1 MRFDAHA
8 EQQLGAA
15 RAALDIDVRRR
26 EVAAGDAAGLAERDP
41 ARVVAAAIVGGVQER
56 DALRGGSIR
65 QIADAIGGAREVDGE
80 HRRAGVGV
88 AGQLAFGQDARGA
101 VQDLDGDRRE
111 PDLDVA
117 LEQRHAARERH
128 RLSGR
133 QGRRGCAAR
142 AARRGHPE
150 NARGPAEPPPI
161 FGAIVGA
168 SMTLDVKRYPI
179 LVVDDEQDNLDA
191 FRFNFKKTFDILT
204 ATSGPEA
211 LGILADKDVAVV
223 VTDQRMPK
231 MTGVE
236 LLREIRAQRPET
248 VGIIL
253 TAFTDVDVL
262 IEAINLGQVYRYI
275 TKPWDAKDVRGVLQ
289 YAIERFHLLREN
301 KKLAAQLQE
310 YTGYLNQQLHGQFDY
325 GNIIGESTALKD
337 VLAKVEQVATTSST
351 VLLRGETGTGKELVA
366 HAIHINSPREEKPF
380 VRVNCAALA
389 PGVLESE
396 LFGHEKGSFTGA
408 VERRRGRFELADG
421 GTLFLDE
428 VGDLPME
435 VQIKLLRTLQERE
448 LERVGGNETIKVDV
462 RVVSATNRNLEKMIE
477 DGEFREDLY
486 YRLNVFPIVLPPLRE
501 RLDDLPVLVHHF
513 VAKFARQMGVAAAP
527 ATPEAHAKLREYNWP
542 GNVRELENIIERAMI
557 LAKGAPL
564 AAGHL
569 DFGRRAQATTPH
581 QSGSMPVPVAAPGAT
596 PVAAADD
603 GKSLAERLL
612 DSERKEIVAAVEKSR
627 GNIASAARTLGI
639 NRSTLYYRLRKHG
652 LEHLLPTKVQVGGDE
667 PVAGN
672 GGEPT

>member
-1 MRFDAHA
+1 
-8 EQQLGAA
+8 
-15 RAALDIDVRRR
+15 
-26 EVAAGDAAGLAERDP
+26 
-41 ARVVAAAIVGGVQER
+41 
-56 DALRGGSIR
+56 
-65 QIADAIGGAREVDGE
+65 
-80 HRRAGVGV
+80 
-88 AGQLAFGQDARGA
+88 
-101 VQDLDGDRRE
+101 
-111 PDLDVA
+111 
-117 LEQRHAARERH
+117 
-128 RLSGR
+128 
-133 QGRRGCAAR
+133 
-142 AARRGHPE
+142 
-150 NARGPAEPPPI
+150 
-161 FGAIVGA
+161 
-168 SMTLDVKRYPI
+168 MTLDVKRYPI

-191 FRFNFKKTFDILT
+191 FRFNFRKAFDIVT

-211 LGILADKDVAVV
+211 LGILAEKDVAVV

-236 LLREIRAQRPET
+236 LLREVRERQPDA

-275 TKPWDAKDVRGVLQ
+275 TKPWDAKEVRGVLH
-289 YAIERFHLLREN
+289 YAIERFHLQREN
-301 KKLAAQLQE
+301 KKLAAQLAE
-310 YTGYLNQQLHGQFDY
+310 YTGYLNQQLHGEFDF
-325 GNIIGESTALKD
+325 GNIIGDSAALRD
-337 VLAKVEQVATTSST
+337 VLAKVEQVAPTSST

-408 VERRRGRFELADG
+408 MERRRGRFELADG

-486 YRLNVFPIVLPPLRE
+486 YRLNVFPINLPPLRD

-513 VAKFARQMGVAAAP
+513 IGKFARQMGVAAAG
-527 ATPEAHAKLREYNWP
+527 ATPDALVKLREYNWP
-542 GNVRELENIIERAMI
+542 GNVRELENIVERAMI
-557 LAKGAPL
+557 LARGAPL
-564 AAGHL
+564 GTGHL
-569 DFGRRAQATTPH
+569 DFGRRGAAN
-581 QSGSMPVPVAAPGAT
+581 QSGPIPTVTAAAAAAAAVTGGSAPGG
-596 PVAAADD
+596 DD
-603 GKSLAERLL
+603 GRSLAERLL
-612 DSERKEIVAAVEKSR
+612 DSERREIIAAVEKSR
-627 GNIASAARTLGI
+627 GNIASASRTLGI

-652 LEHLLPTKVQVGGDE
+652 LEHLLPTKVAVGGDE
-667 PVAGN
+667 PAAVSGVDAG
-672 GGEPT
+672 

>member
-1 MRFDAHA
+1 
-8 EQQLGAA
+8 
-15 RAALDIDVRRR
+15 
-26 EVAAGDAAGLAERDP
+26 
-41 ARVVAAAIVGGVQER
+41 
-56 DALRGGSIR
+56 
-65 QIADAIGGAREVDGE
+65 
-80 HRRAGVGV
+80 
-88 AGQLAFGQDARGA
+88 
-101 VQDLDGDRRE
+101 
-111 PDLDVA
+111 
-117 LEQRHAARERH
+117 
-128 RLSGR
+128 
-133 QGRRGCAAR
+133 
-142 AARRGHPE
+142 
-150 NARGPAEPPPI
+150 
-161 FGAIVGA
+161 
-168 SMTLDVKRYPI
+168 MTLDVKRYPI

-191 FRFNFKKTFDILT
+191 FRFNFRKTFDILT

-211 LGILADKDVAVV
+211 LALLENKEVAVI

-236 LLREIRAQRPET
+236 LLREVRQRQPDS

-262 IEAINLGQVYRYI
+262 IESINLGHVYRYI
-275 TKPWDAKDVRGVLQ
+275 TKPWDAKEVRGVLQ
-289 YAIERFHLLREN
+289 YAIERFHLQREN
-301 KKLAAQLQE
+301 KKLAAQLAE
-310 YTGYLNQQLHGQFDY
+310 YTGYLNQQLHGEFDF
-325 GNIIGESTALKD
+325 GNIIGDSAALRE
-337 VLAKVEQVATTSST
+337 VLQKVEQVAPTSST

-380 VRVNCAALA
+380 VRVNCASLA

-448 LERVGGNETIKVDV
+448 IERVGGNETIKVDV

-477 DGEFREDLY
+477 ESEFREDLY
-486 YRLNVFPIVLPPLRE
+486 YRLNVFPINLPPLRD
-501 RLDDLPVLVHHF
+501 RLEDLPILANHF
-513 VAKFARQMGVAAAP
+513 IAKFARQMGVP
-527 ATPEAHAKLREYNWP
+527 ASGAGADGLQKLREYNWP

-557 LAKGAPL
+557 LARGQPL
-564 AAGHL
+564 AAQHL
-569 DFGRRAQATTPH
+569 DFGRRAQPSN
-581 QSGSMPVPVAAPGAT
+581 QSGSVPAAQIVPAAAPAE
-596 PVAAADD
+596 D

-627 GNIASAARTLGI
+627 GNIASAARQLGI

-652 LEHLLPTKVQVGGDE
+652 LEHLLPTKVQVGGDD
-667 PVAGN
+667 GG
-672 GGEPT
+672 GGEPPPAT

>member
-1 MRFDAHA
+1 
-8 EQQLGAA
+8 
-15 RAALDIDVRRR
+15 
-26 EVAAGDAAGLAERDP
+26 
-41 ARVVAAAIVGGVQER
+41 
-56 DALRGGSIR
+56 
-65 QIADAIGGAREVDGE
+65 
-80 HRRAGVGV
+80 
-88 AGQLAFGQDARGA
+88 
-101 VQDLDGDRRE
+101 
-111 PDLDVA
+111 
-117 LEQRHAARERH
+117 
-128 RLSGR
+128 
-133 QGRRGCAAR
+133 
-142 AARRGHPE
+142 
-150 NARGPAEPPPI
+150 
-161 FGAIVGA
+161 
-168 SMTLDVKRYPI
+168 MTLDVKRYPI

-204 ATSGPEA
+204 ANSGAEA
-211 LGILADKDVAVV
+211 LAILAEKDVAVI

-236 LLREIRAQRPET
+236 LLREVRAKTPET

-262 IEAINLGQVYRYI
+262 VEAINLGQVYRYI
-275 TKPWDAKDVRGVLQ
+275 TKPWDAKEVRGVLQ
-289 YAIERFHLLREN
+289 YALERYHLTAEN
-301 KKLAAQLQE
+301 KRLQAQLAE
-310 YTGYLNQQLHGQFDY
+310 YTGYLNQQLHGEFDF
-325 GNIIGESTALKD
+325 GNIIGDSAALRD
-337 VLAKVEQVATTSST
+337 VLAKVEQVAPMVST

-366 HAIHINSPREEKPF
+366 HAIHINSPREAKPF

-408 VERRRGRFELADG
+408 MERRRGRFELADG

-448 LERVGGNETIKVDV
+448 LERVGGSETIKIDV

-486 YRLNVFPIVLPPLRE
+486 YRLNVFPINLPPLRD
-501 RLDDLPVLVHHF
+501 RLEDLPVLVSHF
-513 VAKFARQMGVAAAP
+513 VSKFARQMGVPP
-527 ATPEAHAKLREYNWP
+527 AGASTDAMAKLREYNWP
-542 GNVRELENIIERAMI
+542 GNVRELENIIERGMI
-557 LAKGAPL
+557 LARGVPL
-564 AAGHL
+564 AASHL
-569 DFGRRAQATTPH
+569 DFGRRGSHAPAASTP
-581 QSGSMPVPVAAPGAT
+581 SGAVPTIAASPGSA
-596 PVAAADD
+596 PNPAALADD

-612 DSERKEIVAAVEKSR
+612 DSERKEIVAAVEKAR

-667 PVAGN
+667 SGPIVMPPT
-672 GGEPT
+672 EPTTA

>member
-1 MRFDAHA
+1 
-8 EQQLGAA
+8 
-15 RAALDIDVRRR
+15 
-26 EVAAGDAAGLAERDP
+26 
-41 ARVVAAAIVGGVQER
+41 
-56 DALRGGSIR
+56 
-65 QIADAIGGAREVDGE
+65 
-80 HRRAGVGV
+80 
-88 AGQLAFGQDARGA
+88 
-101 VQDLDGDRRE
+101 
-111 PDLDVA
+111 
-117 LEQRHAARERH
+117 
-128 RLSGR
+128 
-133 QGRRGCAAR
+133 
-142 AARRGHPE
+142 
-150 NARGPAEPPPI
+150 
-161 FGAIVGA
+161 
-168 SMTLDVKRYPI
+168 MTLDVKRYPI

-191 FRFNFKKTFDILT
+191 FRFNFRKTFDILT
-204 ATSGPEA
+204 ATSGSEA
-211 LGILADKDVAVV
+211 LGILDNKDVAVV

-236 LLREIRAQRPET
+236 LLREVRDRRPDT

-275 TKPWDAKDVRGVLQ
+275 TKPWDAKEVRGVLQ
-289 YAIERFHLLREN
+289 YAIERFHLTREN
-301 KKLAAQLQE
+301 KRLAAQLAE
-310 YTGYLNQQLHGQFDY
+310 YTGYLNQQLHGVFDF
-325 GNIIGESTALKD
+325 GNIIGESAALKE
-337 VLAKVEQVATTSST
+337 VLAKVEQVAPTSST

-486 YRLNVFPIVLPPLRE
+486 YRLNVFPINLPPLRE
-501 RLDDLPVLVHHF
+501 RLDDLPILTNHF
-513 VAKFARQMGVAAAP
+513 IAKFARQMGVPAAG
-527 ATPEAHAKLREYNWP
+527 ATPDALQKLREYNWP

-557 LAKGAPL
+557 LARGAPL
-564 AAGHL
+564 APAHL
-569 DFGRRAQATTPH
+569 DFGRRAQAAN
-581 QSGSMPVPVAAPGAT
+581 QSGAVPAVQSVPVAAAP
-596 PVAAADD
+596 AAD

-627 GNIASAARTLGI
+627 GNIASAARMLGI

-652 LEHLLPTKVQVGGDE
+652 LEHLLPTKVAVGGE
-667 PVAGN
+667 EQ
-672 GGEPT
+672 GGGDAPAS